1 MEAAISS
8 DNLVFRAG
16 GDNASAETA
25 TSIHGAPAEMAIWSD
40 DMPAAEA
47 AIWSDGL
54 SSEVATTLAV
64 TAFMQKQQN

>member
-1 MEAAISS
+1 
-8 DNLVFRAG
+8 
-16 GDNASAETA
+16 
-25 TSIHGAPAEMAIWSD
+25 MAIWSD